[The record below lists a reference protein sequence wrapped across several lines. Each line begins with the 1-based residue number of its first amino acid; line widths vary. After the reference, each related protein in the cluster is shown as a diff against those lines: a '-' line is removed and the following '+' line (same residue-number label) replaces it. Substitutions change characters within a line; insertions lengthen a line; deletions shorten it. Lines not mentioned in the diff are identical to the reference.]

1 MLTCYNV
8 DRHRDSSYHRRDG
21 DRDRDRS
28 RNRNTSHHRS
38 RDRNHSRSRSH
49 RDRDRDD
56 SRDRSREDR
65 HSSQRTSN
73 RFEIQPPKP
82 ANDSSTSTQP
92 INDAQMNSAII
103 AAMQAARN
111 IKMDRICECLK
122 SAVAQPQKKRVS
134 RFSNNLLTKKIY
146 FPQQNFDIDYMAIF
160 NGPAR
165 STLEADTHTTIR
177 VGGSAVVVVLLS
189 EW

>member
-1 MLTCYNV
+1 M
-8 DRHRDSSYHRRDG
+8 
-21 DRDRDRS
+21 
-28 RNRNTSHHRS
+28 
-38 RDRNHSRSRSH
+38 
-49 RDRDRDD
+49 
-56 SRDRSREDR
+56 
-65 HSSQRTSN
+65 
-73 RFEIQPPKP
+73 QPPKP
-82 ANDSSTSTQP
+82 VTDSSASMQP

-111 IKMDRICECLK
+111 IKMDRMYEYLK
-122 SAVAQPQKKRVS
+122 SVLAQPPKKRVS

-177 VGGSAVVVVLLS
+177 VGGSAVLFVLLPDC
-189 EW
+189 